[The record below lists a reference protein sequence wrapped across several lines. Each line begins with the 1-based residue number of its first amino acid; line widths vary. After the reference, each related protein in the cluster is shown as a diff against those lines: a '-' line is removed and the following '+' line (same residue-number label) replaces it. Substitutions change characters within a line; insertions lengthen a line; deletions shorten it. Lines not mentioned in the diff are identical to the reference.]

1 MNHDSSEKKKKEREK
16 EREREREMNKQN
28 PMFQEQQSRAPLL
41 KEGVLS
47 RECYESLQ
55 QQGIATTD
63 DSFKYA
69 YSASQ
74 FGYGNVHLLCLTVWL
89 W

>member
-1 MNHDSSEKKKKEREK
+1 
-16 EREREREMNKQN
+16 MNKAN
-28 PMFQEQQSRAPLL
+28 PMFQEQQSHAPLL
-41 KEGVLS
+41 KEGALS

-63 DSFKYA
+63 DSFKYT

-74 FGYGNVHLLCLTVWL
+74 SGYGKVHLICLTVWL

>member
-1 MNHDSSEKKKKEREK
+1 MKHYSSKKKKKEREK
-16 EREREREMNKQN
+16 KREMNKQN
-28 PMFQEQQSRAPLL
+28 TMFQEQQSHAPLL

-63 DSFKYA
+63 DSFKYT

-74 FGYGNVHLLCLTVWL
+74 SGYGNVHLACLTVWL